1 MYILAYF
8 YIFYFKKNNLYKDK
22 YFLSK
27 HRLVAFYI
35 YYRGGKRSF
44 FYRRNNMNNYKFSSE
59 MHDAEPTTQNE
70 KIEKVEKKELKIK
83 TEPKK
88 EPKKEPVIKTTTTL
102 LNVREKPSKNSNI
115 MNVLEKGTKVAVV
128 ENIGEWSKL
137 LDNTFVMSEY
147 LK

>member
-1 MYILAYF
+1 M
-8 YIFYFKKNNLYKDK
+8 D
-22 YFLSK
+22 
-27 HRLVAFYI
+27 
-35 YYRGGKRSF
+35 
-44 FYRRNNMNNYKFSSE
+44 NYKFSSE
-59 MHDAEPTTQNE
+59 MHDAELTTQDE
-70 KIEKVEKKELKIK
+70 IIEKVEKKELKTKI
-83 TEPKK
+83 

-115 MNVLEKGTKVAVV
+115 MNVLEKGTKVTVV

>member
-1 MYILAYF
+1 
-8 YIFYFKKNNLYKDK
+8 
-22 YFLSK
+22 
-27 HRLVAFYI
+27 
-35 YYRGGKRSF
+35 
-44 FYRRNNMNNYKFSSE
+44 MNNYKFSSE
-59 MHDAEPTTQNE
+59 MHDAELTTQDE
-70 KIEKVEKKELKIK
+70 IIEKVEKKELKTKI
-83 TEPKK
+83 EPKI
-88 EPKKEPVIKTTTTL
+88 EPKIESKKEPVIKTTTTL

>member
-1 MYILAYF
+1 
-8 YIFYFKKNNLYKDK
+8 
-22 YFLSK
+22 
-27 HRLVAFYI
+27 
-35 YYRGGKRSF
+35 
-44 FYRRNNMNNYKFSSE
+44 MNNYKFSSE
-59 MHDAEPTTQNE
+59 MHNAEPTIQDE

-88 EPKKEPVIKTTTTL
+88 EQKKEPVIKTTTTL

-115 MNVLEKGTKVAVV
+115 MNVLEKGTKVTVV
-128 ENIGEWSKL
+128 ETIGEWSKL

>member
-1 MYILAYF
+1 
-8 YIFYFKKNNLYKDK
+8 
-22 YFLSK
+22 
-27 HRLVAFYI
+27 
-35 YYRGGKRSF
+35 
-44 FYRRNNMNNYKFSSE
+44 MNNYKFSSE
-59 MHDAEPTTQNE
+59 MHDAEPTIQDE
-70 KIEKVEKKELKIK
+70 RIEKVEKKELKTKI
-83 TEPKK
+83 EPKIESK
-88 EPKKEPVIKTTTTL
+88 IEPKKEPVIKTTTTL

>member
-1 MYILAYF
+1 
-8 YIFYFKKNNLYKDK
+8 
-22 YFLSK
+22 
-27 HRLVAFYI
+27 
-35 YYRGGKRSF
+35 
-44 FYRRNNMNNYKFSSE
+44 MNNYKFSSE
-59 MHDAEPTTQNE
+59 MHDAELTTQDE
-70 KIEKVEKKELKIK
+70 IIEKVEKKELKTKI
-83 TEPKK
+83 EPKI

>member
-1 MYILAYF
+1 
-8 YIFYFKKNNLYKDK
+8 
-22 YFLSK
+22 
-27 HRLVAFYI
+27 
-35 YYRGGKRSF
+35 
-44 FYRRNNMNNYKFSSE
+44 MNNYKFSSE
-59 MHDAEPTTQNE
+59 IRDAEPTIQDE
-70 KIEKVEKKELKIK
+70 RIEKVEKKELKIK

>member
-1 MYILAYF
+1 M
-8 YIFYFKKNNLYKDK
+8 D
-22 YFLSK
+22 
-27 HRLVAFYI
+27 
-35 YYRGGKRSF
+35 
-44 FYRRNNMNNYKFSSE
+44 NYKFSSE
-59 MHDAEPTTQNE
+59 MHDAELTTQDE
-70 KIEKVEKKELKIK
+70 IIEKVEKKEIK
-83 TEPKK
+83 TKIEPKIEPKK

-115 MNVLEKGTKVAVV
+115 MNVLEKGTKVTVV

>member
-1 MYILAYF
+1 
-8 YIFYFKKNNLYKDK
+8 
-22 YFLSK
+22 
-27 HRLVAFYI
+27 
-35 YYRGGKRSF
+35 
-44 FYRRNNMNNYKFSSE
+44 MNNYKFSSE
-59 MHDAEPTTQNE
+59 MRDAEPTIQDE
-70 KIEKVEKKELKIK
+70 RIEKVEKKELKTKIEPK
-83 TEPKK
+83 IEPKK

-115 MNVLEKGTKVAVV
+115 MNVLEKGTKVTVV

>member
-1 MYILAYF
+1 
-8 YIFYFKKNNLYKDK
+8 
-22 YFLSK
+22 
-27 HRLVAFYI
+27 
-35 YYRGGKRSF
+35 
-44 FYRRNNMNNYKFSSE
+44 MNNYKFSSE
-59 MHDAEPTTQNE
+59 MHDAEPTIQDE
-70 KIEKVEKKELKIK
+70 RIEKVEKKELKTKI
-83 TEPKK
+83 EPKI

-115 MNVLEKGTKVAVV
+115 MNVLEKGTKVTVV

>member
-1 MYILAYF
+1 
-8 YIFYFKKNNLYKDK
+8 
-22 YFLSK
+22 
-27 HRLVAFYI
+27 
-35 YYRGGKRSF
+35 
-44 FYRRNNMNNYKFSSE
+44 MNNYKFSSE
-59 MHDAEPTTQNE
+59 MHDAEPTIQDE

-83 TEPKK
+83 AELKK

-115 MNVLEKGTKVAVV
+115 MNVLEKGTKVTVV

>member
-1 MYILAYF
+1 
-8 YIFYFKKNNLYKDK
+8 
-22 YFLSK
+22 
-27 HRLVAFYI
+27 
-35 YYRGGKRSF
+35 
-44 FYRRNNMNNYKFSSE
+44 MNNYKFSSE
-59 MHDAEPTTQNE
+59 MRDAEPTIQDE
-70 KIEKVEKKELKIK
+70 RIEKVEKKELKIK

-115 MNVLEKGTKVAVV
+115 MNVLEKGTKVTVI

>member
-1 MYILAYF
+1 
-8 YIFYFKKNNLYKDK
+8 
-22 YFLSK
+22 
-27 HRLVAFYI
+27 
-35 YYRGGKRSF
+35 
-44 FYRRNNMNNYKFSSE
+44 MNNYKFSSE
-59 MHDAEPTTQNE
+59 MRDAEPTIQDE
-70 KIEKVEKKELKIK
+70 RIEKVEKKELKTKI
-83 TEPKK
+83 EPKK

>member
-1 MYILAYF
+1 
-8 YIFYFKKNNLYKDK
+8 
-22 YFLSK
+22 
-27 HRLVAFYI
+27 
-35 YYRGGKRSF
+35 
-44 FYRRNNMNNYKFSSE
+44 MNNYKFSSE
-59 MHDAEPTTQNE
+59 MQDAEPTIQDE

-83 TEPKK
+83 AELKK

-115 MNVLEKGTKVAVV
+115 MNVLEKGTKVTVI

>member
-1 MYILAYF
+1 
-8 YIFYFKKNNLYKDK
+8 
-22 YFLSK
+22 
-27 HRLVAFYI
+27 
-35 YYRGGKRSF
+35 
-44 FYRRNNMNNYKFSSE
+44 MNNYKFSSE
-59 MHDAEPTTQNE
+59 MRDAEPTIQDE
-70 KIEKVEKKELKIK
+70 RIEKVEKKELKIK
-83 TEPKK
+83 A

-115 MNVLEKGTKVAVV
+115 MNVLEKGTKVTVI

>member
-1 MYILAYF
+1 
-8 YIFYFKKNNLYKDK
+8 
-22 YFLSK
+22 
-27 HRLVAFYI
+27 
-35 YYRGGKRSF
+35 
-44 FYRRNNMNNYKFSSE
+44 MNNYKFSSE
-59 MHDAEPTTQNE
+59 MHDAELTTQDE
-70 KIEKVEKKELKIK
+70 IIEKVEKKELKTKIEPK
-83 TEPKK
+83 IEPKK

-115 MNVLEKGTKVAVV
+115 MNVLEKGTKVTVV

>member
-1 MYILAYF
+1 
-8 YIFYFKKNNLYKDK
+8 
-22 YFLSK
+22 
-27 HRLVAFYI
+27 
-35 YYRGGKRSF
+35 
-44 FYRRNNMNNYKFSSE
+44 MNNYKFSSE
-59 MHDAEPTTQNE
+59 MHDAELTTQD
-70 KIEKVEKKELKIK
+70 KIIEKVEKKELKTKIEPK
-83 TEPKK
+83 IEPKK

-115 MNVLEKGTKVAVV
+115 MNVLEKGTKVTVV

>member
-1 MYILAYF
+1 
-8 YIFYFKKNNLYKDK
+8 
-22 YFLSK
+22 
-27 HRLVAFYI
+27 
-35 YYRGGKRSF
+35 
-44 FYRRNNMNNYKFSSE
+44 MNNYKFSSE
-59 MHDAEPTTQNE
+59 MHDAELTTQD
-70 KIEKVEKKELKIK
+70 KIIEKVEEKELKTKI
-83 TEPKK
+83 EPKI

-115 MNVLEKGTKVAVV
+115 MNVLEKGTKVTVV

>member
-1 MYILAYF
+1 
-8 YIFYFKKNNLYKDK
+8 
-22 YFLSK
+22 
-27 HRLVAFYI
+27 
-35 YYRGGKRSF
+35 
-44 FYRRNNMNNYKFSSE
+44 MNNYKFSSE
-59 MHDAEPTTQNE
+59 MHDAELTTQDE
-70 KIEKVEKKELKIK
+70 RIEKVEKKELKTKI
-83 TEPKK
+83 EPKVEPK
-88 EPKKEPVIKTTTTL
+88 IEPKKEPVIKTTTTL

>member
-1 MYILAYF
+1 
-8 YIFYFKKNNLYKDK
+8 
-22 YFLSK
+22 
-27 HRLVAFYI
+27 
-35 YYRGGKRSF
+35 
-44 FYRRNNMNNYKFSSE
+44 MNNYKFSSE
-59 MHDAEPTTQNE
+59 MHNAEPTIQDE
-70 KIEKVEKKELKIK
+70 RIEKVEKKELKIK

>member
-1 MYILAYF
+1 MLFLNILAVLALL
-8 YIFYFKKNNLYKDK
+8 ILLLCLLQLGVRASWGTD
-22 YFLSK
+22 LRVTAILGPV
-27 HRLVAFYI
+27 RLPI
-35 YYRGGKRSF
+35 IPQK
-44 FYRRNNMNNYKFSSE
+44 
-59 MHDAEPTTQNE
+59 
-70 KIEKVEKKELKIK
+70 EKKPKK
-83 TEPKK
+83 EPKI

-115 MNVLEKGTKVAVV
+115 MNVLEKGTKVTVV

>member
-1 MYILAYF
+1 M
-8 YIFYFKKNNLYKDK
+8 D
-22 YFLSK
+22 
-27 HRLVAFYI
+27 
-35 YYRGGKRSF
+35 
-44 FYRRNNMNNYKFSSE
+44 NYKFSSE
-59 MHDAEPTTQNE
+59 MHDAELTTQDE
-70 KIEKVEKKELKIK
+70 IIEKVEKKELKTKIEPK
-83 TEPKK
+83 IEPKK

>member
-1 MYILAYF
+1 
-8 YIFYFKKNNLYKDK
+8 
-22 YFLSK
+22 
-27 HRLVAFYI
+27 
-35 YYRGGKRSF
+35 
-44 FYRRNNMNNYKFSSE
+44 MNNYKFSSE
-59 MHDAEPTTQNE
+59 MHDTEPTIQDE
-70 KIEKVEKKELKIK
+70 RIEKVEKKELKTKI
-83 TEPKK
+83 EPKI

-115 MNVLEKGTKVAVV
+115 MNVLEKGTKVTVI

>member
-1 MYILAYF
+1 
-8 YIFYFKKNNLYKDK
+8 
-22 YFLSK
+22 
-27 HRLVAFYI
+27 
-35 YYRGGKRSF
+35 
-44 FYRRNNMNNYKFSSE
+44 MNNYKFSSE
-59 MHDAEPTTQNE
+59 MHDAEPTIQDE
-70 KIEKVEKKELKIK
+70 RIEKVEKKELKIK

>member
-1 MYILAYF
+1 
-8 YIFYFKKNNLYKDK
+8 
-22 YFLSK
+22 
-27 HRLVAFYI
+27 
-35 YYRGGKRSF
+35 
-44 FYRRNNMNNYKFSSE
+44 MNNYKFSSE

>member
-1 MYILAYF
+1 
-8 YIFYFKKNNLYKDK
+8 
-22 YFLSK
+22 
-27 HRLVAFYI
+27 
-35 YYRGGKRSF
+35 
-44 FYRRNNMNNYKFSSE
+44 MNNYKFSSE
-59 MHDAEPTTQNE
+59 MRDAEPTIQDE
-70 KIEKVEKKELKIK
+70 RIEKVEKKELKIK

>member
-1 MYILAYF
+1 
-8 YIFYFKKNNLYKDK
+8 
-22 YFLSK
+22 
-27 HRLVAFYI
+27 
-35 YYRGGKRSF
+35 
-44 FYRRNNMNNYKFSSE
+44 MNNYKFSSE
-59 MHDAEPTTQNE
+59 MHDAEPTIQNE

-83 TEPKK
+83 AEPKK
-88 EPKKEPVIKTTTTL
+88 ELKKEPVIKTTTTL

>member
-1 MYILAYF
+1 
-8 YIFYFKKNNLYKDK
+8 
-22 YFLSK
+22 
-27 HRLVAFYI
+27 
-35 YYRGGKRSF
+35 
-44 FYRRNNMNNYKFSSE
+44 MNNYKFSSE
-59 MHDAEPTTQNE
+59 MHDAEPTTQDE
-70 KIEKVEKKELKIK
+70 RIEKVEKKELKIK